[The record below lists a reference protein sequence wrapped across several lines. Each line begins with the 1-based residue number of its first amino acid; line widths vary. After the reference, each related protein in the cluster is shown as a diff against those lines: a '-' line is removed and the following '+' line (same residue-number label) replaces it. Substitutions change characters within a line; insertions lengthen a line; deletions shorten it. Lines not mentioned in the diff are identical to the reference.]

1 MSGTWASYNSSN
13 LTSIGDNVERARKI
27 IYKYS
32 KNLWDDDME
41 IDLTGELTF
50 KQGDIISR
58 RGRNWKI
65 NSVHEEDFVDDQRGM
80 PTISVSLVD
89 TRVH

>member
-1 MSGTWASYNSSN
+1 MP
-13 LTSIGDNVERARKI
+13 RARKI

-58 RGRNWKI
+58 RGKNWKI
-65 NSVHEEDFVDDQRGM
+65 DSVHLEDFDDQGGM
-80 PTISVSLVD
+80 PTISVFLVD

>member
-1 MSGTWASYNSSN
+1 M
-13 LTSIGDNVERARKI
+13 ERASKI

-32 KNLWDDDME
+32 KNLWDDDLE
-41 IDLTGELTF
+41 IDLTGELAF

-65 NSVHEEDFVDDQRGM
+65 DSVHSEDLVDDQMGM
-80 PTISVSLVD
+80 PSITVFLVD
-89 TRVH
+89 ARVH

>member
-1 MSGTWASYNSSN
+1 
-13 LTSIGDNVERARKI
+13 VERASKI

-32 KNLWDDDME
+32 KNLWDDDLE
-41 IDLTGELTF
+41 IDLTGELAF

-65 NSVHEEDFVDDQRGM
+65 DSVHSEDLVDDQMGM
-80 PTISVSLVD
+80 PSITVFLVD
-89 TRVH
+89 ARVH